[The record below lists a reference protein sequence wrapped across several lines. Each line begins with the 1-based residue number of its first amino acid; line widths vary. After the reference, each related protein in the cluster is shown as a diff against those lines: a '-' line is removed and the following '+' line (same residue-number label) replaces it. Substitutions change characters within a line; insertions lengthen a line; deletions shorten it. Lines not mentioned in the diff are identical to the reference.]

1 MSSTGIQKTM
11 NGSPKIFSKDKK
23 DKKEKKLS
31 KSLLLKNE
39 FINKD
44 NTVLAIKG
52 KDLMLTENLD
62 YLGNIA
68 K

>member
-1 MSSTGIQKTM
+1 M
-11 NGSPKIFSKDKK
+11 NGSPKISK
-23 DKKEKKLS
+23 DKKEKKEKEK
-31 KSLLLKNE
+31 KSSRTSLLKNE

-52 KDLMLTENLD
+52 KDLSLAENLD
-62 YLGNIA
+62 YLRGIA